1 MTDRLTG
8 LEAFVRTADLG
19 SFAAAGRILGLSA
32 SAVGKA
38 VARLEQ
44 QLGTRLFQRST
55 RSIRLTDEGRLF
67 HERCRRILDDL
78 DDAQATLAEALEKPR
93 GRLKLSSPIV
103 SYHFLLPLLPDFMAR
118 YPEIELDLDFNDR
131 IVDLIEEGVDV
142 AIRSG
147 DPPDSR
153 LMSRT
158 LRPFQMLLC
167 AAPAYLERRGVPRT
181 PRDLDRHHGIR
192 FRFPNSG
199 KLQDWPLTLAAGEP
213 ELRVRTS
220 LTCNN
225 MEALRGA
232 AVGGL
237 GIGCLPD
244 FLAREPLASG
254 ALRTILMDHIDGPG
268 QFRLLWPSNRNLS
281 PKVRVLVDFLS
292 ERLFA
297 ARCEDFAR
305 YAAKVS
311 G

>member
-1 MTDRLTG
+1 MMDRLTG
-8 LEAFVRTADLG
+8 LSAFVRTADLG
-19 SFAAAGRILGLSA
+19 SFAAAGRVLGLSA

-38 VARLEQ
+38 VAKLEQ

-55 RSIRLTDEGRLF
+55 RSLRLTEEGRLF
-67 HERCRRILDDL
+67 HERCRRILDEL
-78 DDAQATLAEALEKPR
+78 DDAQAILAQALETPR
-93 GRLKLSSPIV
+93 GRLKLSTPIV
-103 SYHFLLPLLPDFMAR
+103 SYHFLLPLLPEFMAL

-147 DPPDSR
+147 DLPDSR
-153 LMSRT
+153 LMART

-167 AAPAYLERRGVPRT
+167 ASPGYLDRQGVPKT
-181 PRDLDRHHGIR
+181 PRDLDRHQSIR

-199 KLQDWPLTLAAGEP
+199 KLQDWPLTLAKDEP
-213 ELRVRTS
+213 ELRIRTV

-232 AVGGL
+232 TLRGL

-244 FLAREPLASG
+244 FLARDPLASS
-254 ALRTILMDHIDGPG
+254 ALRVILMDYIDGPG

-297 ARCEDFAR
+297 AQCEGFSAFA
-305 YAAKVS
+305 AQ
-311 G
+311 

>member
-1 MTDRLTG
+1 MDRLTG
-8 LEAFVRTADLG
+8 LEVFVRTADLG
-19 SFAAAGRILGLSA
+19 SFVKAGRVLGLSA

-38 VARLEQ
+38 VAKLEQ

-55 RSIRLTDEGRLF
+55 RSIRLTEEGRLF

-78 DDAQATLAEALEKPR
+78 DDAHAILAEALEKPR

-147 DPPDSR
+147 DLPDSR
-153 LMSRT
+153 LMVRT
-158 LRPFQMLLC
+158 LRPFQLLLC
-167 AAPAYLERRGVPRT
+167 AAPAYLDRHGVPKT
-181 PRDLDRHHGIR
+181 LRDLDRHLGIR

-199 KLQDWPLTLAAGEP
+199 KLQDWPLTLTEGEP
-213 ELRVRTS
+213 ELRVRTV

-232 AVGGL
+232 TVRGL

-244 FLAREPLASG
+244 FLAREPLAEG
-254 ALRTILMDHIDGPG
+254 ALRTILMEHIDGPR
-268 QFRLLWPSNRNLS
+268 QFHLLWPSNRNLS

-297 ARCEDFAR
+297 LRCEEFGRFAAR
-305 YAAKVS
+305 
-311 G
+311 